1 MGRILQ
7 AIAILLFLAILG
19 VVGYAYFG
27 DMTPVPGEQ
36 HLDVTLPGVASGQ

>member
-7 AIAILLFLAILG
+7 AILLLVILAALG

-27 DMTPVPGEQ
+27 DLTPVQHEQ
-36 HLDVTLPGVASGQ
+36 RLDVTLPGGASGN